1 MEVMEATRGRR
12 RGLLLQLRVMMANN
26 RIIAGYE
33 VVVPE

>member
-1 MEVMEATRGRR
+1 MEATRRRR
-12 RGLLLQLRVMMANN
+12 RGLLLQSQVIMANN